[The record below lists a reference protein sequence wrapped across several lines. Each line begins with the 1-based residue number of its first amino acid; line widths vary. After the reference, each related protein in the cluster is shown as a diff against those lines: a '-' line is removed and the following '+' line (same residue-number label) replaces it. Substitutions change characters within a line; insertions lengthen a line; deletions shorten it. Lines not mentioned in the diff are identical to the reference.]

1 MLQNAE
7 ISKNFWRK
15 IKRTGGGF
23 TAAPAPLI
31 LGCAVALIRF
41 TNRIQK
47 GFLYQILLYFH
58 FNSFL
63 RKANHPTQDK
73 MIVNPTEYIG

>member
-31 LGCAVALIRF
+31 IGCAVALIDLQIEYKKDFF
-41 TNRIQK
+41 TK
-47 GFLYQILLYFH
+47 FYCTFTLILFYGRRTTPH
-58 FNSFL
+58 
-63 RKANHPTQDK
+63 KIK
-73 MIVNPTEYIG
+73 